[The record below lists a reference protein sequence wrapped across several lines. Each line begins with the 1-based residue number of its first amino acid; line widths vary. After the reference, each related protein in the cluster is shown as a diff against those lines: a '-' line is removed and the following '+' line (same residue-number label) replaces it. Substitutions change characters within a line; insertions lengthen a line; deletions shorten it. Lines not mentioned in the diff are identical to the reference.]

1 MRGKKLGR
9 LFGASL
15 AVALAVGV
23 TGQAAIAGAAPT
35 QKTPPDVPGFNG
47 STIKLGA
54 ITPQSGLASV
64 VGKPLTEGNRV
75 YWDAKNA
82 KGGVAGKY
90 KVNLTIEDSQYQVET
105 ALQNYDAI
113 KGDVVAH
120 GVKAV
125 TGFAMPAFPKRRF
138 QHGALAPGEIARRL
152 SLGEAAYRAHFLS
165 LYA

>member
-82 KGGVAGKY
+82 TGGVAGKY
-90 KVNLTIEDSQYQVET
+90 KVDLTIQDSQ
-105 ALQNYDAI
+105 
-113 KGDVVAH
+113 
-120 GVKAV
+120 
-125 TGFAMPAFPKRRF
+125 
-138 QHGALAPGEIARRL
+138 
-152 SLGEAAYRAHFLS
+152 
-165 LYA
+165 